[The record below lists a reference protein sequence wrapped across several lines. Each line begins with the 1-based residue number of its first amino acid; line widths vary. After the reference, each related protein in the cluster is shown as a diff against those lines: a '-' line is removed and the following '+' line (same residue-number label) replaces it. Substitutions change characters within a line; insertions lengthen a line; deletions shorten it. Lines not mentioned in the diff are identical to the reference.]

1 MISRELEVADVA
13 AATEREHPDLAFV
26 GLGISGEHALDMIS
40 EIVREAS
47 CPVIALLESD
57 DPVWVTR
64 PRSAASSRT
73 SSTARPQMQ
82 STIDITLR
90 RYAEYA
96 NLEGAFARRAVIEG
110 AKGIMMARQSI
121 DEPRAFELMR
131 SQSQRSGQKLFD
143 IAKAVVDSHLL
154 LVPPSELRPRALLAR
169 EGLCDVPPFRR
180 DDLQLLRRLDERDVD
195 DRVAVERGHAAEPA
209 RVDEVRG
216 LEAEPGRQHAVARGR
231 RAAALD
237 VAEHRHARLEAG
249 ALLDLAGEL
258 AADAAEDD
266 VAELV
271 GWARLAGDDFFS
283 PEA

>member
-1 MISRELEVADVA
+1 MTEQRTLLRILIANERKDRLERIAAIVTGLGHDVISRELEVADVA

-57 DPVWVTR
+57 DPIWVNE
-64 PRSAASSRT
+64 AAKRGIF
-73 SSTARPQMQ
+73 AYIVDGRAEEMQ

-96 NLEGAFARRAVIEG
+96 NLEGAFARRAVIER

-121 DEPRAFELMR
+121 DENRAFELMR

-154 LVPPSELRPRALLAR
+154 LVPP
-169 EGLCDVPPFRR
+169 
-180 DDLQLLRRLDERDVD
+180 ERTM
-195 DRVAVERGHAAEPA
+195 P
-209 RVDEVRG
+209 
-216 LEAEPGRQHAVARGR
+216 
-231 RAAALD
+231 
-237 VAEHRHARLEAG
+237 
-249 ALLDLAGEL
+249 
-258 AADAAEDD
+258 
-266 VAELV
+266 
-271 GWARLAGDDFFS
+271 
-283 PEA
+283 